1 MMRAKGVRRQTGIAI
16 FIAAATMV
24 ASCGFG
30 PTTFALSNAVVDRT
44 YQCPT
49 GSSNT
54 AYDLHATVQVD
65 NGTSNAVSI
74 TSVAAVMT
82 LVATKGTWLEQLG
95 DRYTAS
101 NVTFTPGSLAAGAS
115 ATLHVTIPS
124 ACTNG
129 KTPTGGSGYGE
140 YSVALTVTTSAGAYR
155 IDSANR
161 HRIVPA

>member
-1 MMRAKGVRRQTGIAI
+1 MRAKGAIQQTGIAI
-16 FIAAATMV
+16 VIAAASIA

-30 PTTFALSNAVVDRT
+30 PTTFALSKAAVDPT
-44 YQCPT
+44 YQCPI
-49 GSSNT
+49 GASNT
-54 AYDLHATVQVD
+54 AYDLHATVHVD
-65 NGTSNAVSI
+65 NGTSNTVSI
-74 TSVAAVMT
+74 KSVAAVMT

-95 DRYTAS
+95 DKYTAS
-101 NVTFTPGSLAAGAS
+101 NVTFTPVSIGGGAS

-140 YSVALTVTTSAGAYR
+140 YSVAMTVTTSAGTYT